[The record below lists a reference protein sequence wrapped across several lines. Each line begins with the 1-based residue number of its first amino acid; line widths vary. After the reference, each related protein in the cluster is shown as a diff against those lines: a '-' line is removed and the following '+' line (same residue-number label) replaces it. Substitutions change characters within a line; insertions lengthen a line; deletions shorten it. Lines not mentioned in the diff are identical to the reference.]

1 MEGIAE
7 FSGFWLLYLV
17 FACVGFW
24 CWNRLFFWLKPGSDL
39 RRFFHM
45 LGAVLVFTPAPIAAE
60 SVYFAPAMVV
70 FPFTLLTSSLDN
82 AMYAANWFLGGL
94 IVGAVVLAIVQSV
107 RFVQKRSATAAEQ

>member
-1 MEGIAE
+1 MEGIVE

-17 FACVGFW
+17 FACLGLW
-24 CWNRLFFWLKPGSDL
+24 CWRCLFFWLKPDSDL

-45 LGAVLVFTPAPIAAE
+45 LGAVLVFTPAPISAG